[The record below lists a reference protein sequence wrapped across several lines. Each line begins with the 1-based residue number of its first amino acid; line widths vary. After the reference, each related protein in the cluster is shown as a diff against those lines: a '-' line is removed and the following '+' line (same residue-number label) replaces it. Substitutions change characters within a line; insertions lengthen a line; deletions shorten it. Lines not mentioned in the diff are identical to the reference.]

1 MAITPISTNMAIIQA
16 LADLPNATGG
26 LTASQLKAKFD
37 EGGEA
42 LKTYI
47 NNTLIP
53 ALSATT
59 NGSSGADQIGATQV
73 LAGSGTTVQD
83 ILEWLY
89 TQVTN
94 VTLGQI
100 PDGSLT
106 DVKLSNAAGQIK
118 ATAVLKT
125 GDTMTGTLT
134 LSGAPSS
141 TNHAATKGYVDT
153 AVAGVDL
160 SSRVAKSGDTMT
172 GALTMPAGTAASPTI
187 KDVNDTDTGIFFPS
201 AGKFGIATNGSS
213 RLEVDT
219 AGVVTISGSNVGA
232 KLLSFSSLN
241 GSITSTVYTSVVSFI
256 CDTAYGANCTLYF
269 EVNGYGTQNGSTAYF
284 QLYNTTDA
292 AQVSEITTTATALT
306 TMITSSSISLT
317 NGKTYTIR
325 ARHGS
330 GGQTAVLLCGYIK
343 MI

>member
-26 LTASQLKAKFD
+26 LSASQLKAKFD

-106 DVKLSNAAGQIK
+106 DVKLSNAAGDIK
-118 ATAVLKT
+118 QTALLKS
-125 GDTMTGTLT
+125 GGTMTGVLT
-134 LSGAPSS
+134 LNGAPSG
-141 TNHAATKGYVDT
+141 TNDAATKDYVDNSIN
-153 AVAGVDL
+153 AIPNPVGSV
-160 SSRVAKSGDTMT
+160 VYGYKNFG
-172 GALTMPAGTAASPTI
+172 GAL
-187 KDVNDTDTGIFFPS
+187 
-201 AGKFGIATNGSS
+201 
-213 RLEVDT
+213 
-219 AGVVTISGSNVGA
+219 
-232 KLLSFSSLN
+232 
-241 GSITSTVYTSVVSFI
+241 
-256 CDTAYGANCTLYF
+256 
-269 EVNGYGTQNGSTAYF
+269 
-284 QLYNTTDA
+284 
-292 AQVSEITTTATALT
+292 
-306 TMITSSSISLT
+306 
-317 NGKTYTIR
+317 
-325 ARHGS
+325 
-330 GGQTAVLLCGYIK
+330 
-343 MI
+343 

>member
-134 LSGAPSS
+134 LSGSPSG
-141 TNHAATKGYVDT
+141 TNDAATKGYVDT

-160 SSRVAKSGDTMT
+160 SSRVAKAGDTMT

-201 AGKFGIATNGSS
+201 AGKVGISTNGAS

-219 AGVVTISGSNVGA
+219 AGVVTIAGSNVGA
-232 KLLSFSSLN
+232 KLLNICHLTATTTATYQRTTHFRWRSS
-241 GSITSTVYTSVVSFI
+241 
-256 CDTAYGANCTLYF
+256 YGTNCTVTL
-269 EVNGYGTQNGSTAYF
+269 EVNGY
-284 QLYNTTDA
+284 
-292 AQVSEITTTATALT
+292 
-306 TMITSSSISLT
+306 
-317 NGKTYTIR
+317 
-325 ARHGS
+325 HGS
-330 GGQTAVLLCGYIK
+330 GGGATAYFELWNFTDSAQVVELTTTSATDTNFIESSALSLTDGKTYGVRVKASSGQVVVLAAYLKIV
-343 MI
+343 